1 LGQAKEQLFPAA
13 VGQAGAYLKLSRIA
27 GDGYQFRAQ
36 ASFAKLKGAWMFPN
50 HEVLVNRYDRLPQS
64 HTAKMRLWRKA
75 AYRAYVRW
83 AASSHW
89 GRAQESDVYYKA
101 AFLFV
106 ADETGGTMGPG
117 DLIDEA
123 KFKDIVAARSDGAAY
138 QDKAKMALNATY
150 M

>member
-1 LGQAKEQLFPAA
+1 
-13 VGQAGAYLKLSRIA
+13 
-27 GDGYQFRAQ
+27 
-36 ASFAKLKGAWMFPN
+36 
-50 HEVLVNRYDRLPQS
+50 
-64 HTAKMRLWRKA
+64 
-75 AYRAYVRW
+75 
-83 AASSHW
+83 ASSHW

-150 M
+150 MWPWQAQDHFRIETVPSPGAALGDHDSAHVEDVTGKTFWRIHESLTHELLHKLEKKTGRQLGQ